1 MYIPIITE
9 IKAHFEETRQNE
21 VKLIKKDREIK
32 ELKKEK
38 SLLKQKLGLAI
49 DSILK
54 IENETKKQNYNN
66 CRDLE
71 NRIQSVTQDIK
82 KELDI
87 SKTY

>member
-1 MYIPIITE
+1 MYIPGITK
-9 IKAHFEETRQNE
+9 IKAHFEEVRQNE
-21 VKLIKKDREIK
+21 IKLRNKDREIK

-38 SLLKQKLGLAI
+38 TLLKQELGLAI

-82 KELDI
+82 KELDVDQ
-87 SKTY
+87 TY

>member
-1 MYIPIITE
+1 MYIPGITK
-9 IKAHFEETRQNE
+9 IKAHFEEARQNE
-21 VKLIKKDREIK
+21 IKLRNKDREIK

-38 SLLKQKLGLAI
+38 TLLKQKLGLAI

>member
-1 MYIPIITE
+1 MTE
-9 IKAHFEETRQNE
+9 IKAHFEKTRKNKFE
-21 VKLIKKDREIK
+21 LKKKDREIK

-49 DSILK
+49 DSISR
-54 IENETKKQNYNN
+54 IENETKKQNYNS

-82 KELDI
+82 KELDVD
-87 SKTY
+87 

>member
-9 IKAHFEETRQNE
+9 IKAHFEETRQNK

-71 NRIQSVTQDIK
+71 NRIQSVAQDIK
-82 KELDI
+82 KELDV
-87 SKTY
+87 SKMY